1 MVRKRGRTFLTV
13 VASLIC
19 LWPGASQTAPAD
31 GGREAVERP
40 PFEVVREAVRNA
52 LDLRFEQA
60 GEALAAAKAEGEET
74 LEARLARGI
83 IAYLQAHWQPR
94 RRPPAP
100 AARELLTAVM
110 EDAERRLA
118 AQPHQGRLQLIAGLA
133 AVFGA
138 LLPDAETPWA
148 PLQLAAQG
156 RGRLEQ
162 ALMSGDDLNDAHL
175 GLGMLY
181 FVAEGLPALAGRLL
195 GDDALAG
202 SEEAVRHFRLAS
214 EGGHFSRDLA
224 RAFLLRLYV
233 TEQRYPDAVAL
244 GEALRQAYSGNGA
257 IALLT
262 GRSQFENGDAAQA
275 AETLGALAA
284 SVAARPA
291 TLARAAD
298 RFDLYYT
305 WGRAL
310 LDSDRDEAAFEAF
323 REAVNYDPGASRDDT
338 LWAKFHLATLY
349 DGQGL
354 GETAR
359 QMLCT
364 LLRGRD
370 AGDLHRRA
378 EHRLGS
384 RRCR

>member
-1 MVRKRGRTFLTV
+1 M
-13 VASLIC
+13 
-19 LWPGASQTAPAD
+19 
-31 GGREAVERP
+31 REAIQD
-40 PFEVVREAVRNA
+40 A

-60 GEALAAAKAEGEET
+60 GEALAQAEPDGEER
-74 LEARLARGI
+74 LEARLVRGI
-83 IAYLQAHWQPR
+83 IAYLQTHWQTR
-94 RRPPAP
+94 RRPPAR
-100 AARELLTAVM
+100 AARELFTQVID
-110 EDAERRLA
+110 DAERRLA
-118 AQPHQGRLQLIAGLA
+118 GKPHQGRLQLVAGLA

-138 LLPDAETPWA
+138 LLPEPETPWA

-162 ALMSGDDLNDAHL
+162 ALMSGDGLNDAHL

-195 GDDALAG
+195 GDDALTG
-202 SEEAVRHFRLAS
+202 SEEAVRHLRLAS
-214 EGGHFSRDLA
+214 EGGRFSRDLA
-224 RAFLLRLYV
+224 RVFLLRLYV
-233 TEQRYPDAVAL
+233 AEQRYGDAVAL
-244 GEALRQAYSGNGA
+244 GDALRQAYPGNGA

-262 GRSQFENGDAAQA
+262 GLSQFENGDTAQA
-275 AETLGALAA
+275 AATLGALAA
-284 SVAARPA
+284 TLGGRPGV
-291 TLARAAD
+291 LASAAD

-323 REAVNYDPGASRDDT
+323 REAVNYDPGTSRDDT
-338 LWAKFHLATLY
+338 LWAKFNLATLY
-349 DGQGL
+349 DRQGL

-359 QMLCT
+359 QMFCT

-370 AGDLHRRA
+370 AGDLHRQA